1 MRPTVNKLFWAIFLF
16 VSVFII
22 YNFQNNIEANN
33 KYNPESNF
41 TNLIQ
46 SSEEIP
52 DEIESFCN
60 GLEYDKYTNLNIE
73 DIKNLDVK
81 FYNREQWFQNLFY
94 LSFEK
99 SRSINPSYKDLFYGT
114 IVISFHDNLSCEFEA
129 QIRISGDWNDHID
142 KINLISSLDIKL
154 LNGNILGIT
163 KFKLFIPSTRNGD
176 NEIVVTSMLEEL
188 GFLSPRTF
196 YVNVGMNNHS
206 NVYISNKYIF
216 QEKLSK
222 EMIEHNGFREAPI
235 LETNENFFWEE
246 VISNKFNL
254 ETGNPLFIAKSLNNY
269 WARKGDV
276 NRSITIEGIQMFN
289 KSIFNSYNPFA
300 QVNYSYLG
308 ENQDLFYM
316 FDAANIA
323 LLSEHGLSTHQRRFY
338 FNKIENQFYPVY
350 YDGNSNF
357 IELGHIRWKND
368 YVDKN
373 NLYKGAGK
381 LLKIVDINKDS
392 FYKKINNR
400 GLNFDKAI
408 ADGLVD
414 KFIHNLK
421 IISEQPIQ
429 KEIPHKNFF
438 ENRDITNFPDMFKF
452 IFYDSDS
459 NIFEICD
466 PTLKDC
472 SISNENL
479 FLMSEYSNKV
489 ATDDAFGYVAGVS
502 KSSFL
507 NGNYANKNFHEK
519 LGNVKLKVF
528 GNPDYK
534 IDFDTKEIEILFN
547 KIDQKII
554 ILGPGTFSG
563 WTIKASSN
571 IKNDNN
577 NSRLDKNLLT
587 GCLTIYNVNL
597 SNVNF
602 NLKDLHCEDSLNII
616 NSYGKI
622 NKVEI
627 FNSHSDAL
635 DIDFSELEIKNL
647 LIDSAQND
655 CLDLSGGQY
664 FIGFF
669 EGKNCKDKAISV
681 GEGTDVSMGLVNISS
696 AYIGIAVKDS
706 SKAKIEKFSGLQI
719 NLCLAAYRKKQEFG
733 PSSLQIS
740 NLNCEGN
747 TSDFAQSGSVIKIGN

>member
-1 MRPTVNKLFWAIFLF
+1 
-16 VSVFII
+16 
-22 YNFQNNIEANN
+22 
-33 KYNPESNF
+33 
-41 TNLIQ
+41 
-46 SSEEIP
+46 
-52 DEIESFCN
+52 
-60 GLEYDKYTNLNIE
+60 
-73 DIKNLDVK
+73 
-81 FYNREQWFQNLFY
+81 
-94 LSFEK
+94 
-99 SRSINPSYKDLFYGT
+99 
-114 IVISFHDNLSCEFEA
+114 
-129 QIRISGDWNDHID
+129 
-142 KINLISSLDIKL
+142 
-154 LNGNILGIT
+154 
-163 KFKLFIPSTRNGD
+163 
-176 NEIVVTSMLEEL
+176 
-188 GFLSPRTF
+188 
-196 YVNVGMNNHS
+196 
-206 NVYISNKYIF
+206 
-216 QEKLSK
+216 
-222 EMIEHNGFREAPI
+222 
-235 LETNENFFWEE
+235 
-246 VISNKFNL
+246 
-254 ETGNPLFIAKSLNNY
+254 
-269 WARKGDV
+269 
-276 NRSITIEGIQMFN
+276 
-289 KSIFNSYNPFA
+289 
-300 QVNYSYLG
+300 
-308 ENQDLFYM
+308 M

-323 LLSEHGLSTHQRRFY
+323 LLSEHGLSTHQRKFY

-408 ADGLVD
+408 TDGLVD

-429 KEIPHKNFF
+429 KEILHKNFF

-459 NIFEICD
+459 NIYEICD

-472 SISNENL
+472 SVSNENL
-479 FLMSEYSNKV
+479 FLMNEYSNKV

-507 NGNYANKNFHEK
+507 NGKYANRNFHEK
-519 LGNVKLKVF
+519 LGNVKLEVF

-547 KIDQKII
+547 KIDQKIMI
-554 ILGPGTFSG
+554 SGPGTFSG

-587 GCLTIYNVNL
+587 GCITIYNVNL
-597 SNVNF
+597 SNINF

-681 GEGTDVSMGLVNISS
+681 GEGTDVSMDLVNISS

-706 SKAKIEKFSGLQI
+706 SKAIIEKFSGLQI

-740 NLNCEGN
+740 NFNCEGN
-747 TSDFAQSGSVIKIGN
+747 TSNFAQSGSVIKIGN